1 MKKVLFTIV
10 FGCFFVAVSVAQTQ
24 QGSFLAGGTISLAFE
39 KEKSKTDASTVD
51 GDSHTNISFAPLGGI
66 FFADGMVA
74 GAGINVGISSS
85 ETDDGSVKNTTTS
98 LGLMP
103 FFRYYHDSGLFGH
116 GSIELGTAKFK
127 SESGGTTTESDLGVF
142 AFEVGP
148 GYAIFLNENVAIEGL
163 LTYGSRTLSVKDS
176 PSDLKD
182 ITTGILIRFGF
193 TVFIN

>member
-1 MKKVLFTIV
+1 MKKVLISTIV
-10 FGCFFVAVSVAQTQ
+10 GCLFLSTSLAQTQ

-39 KEKSKTDASTVD
+39 KEKQKDDAATVD
-51 GDSHTNISFAPLGGI
+51 GDSHTDISFAPLGGI

-74 GAGINVGISSS
+74 GTGINVSSS
-85 ETDDGSVKNTTTS
+85 VRESDDGTFKSTTTS

-116 GSIELGTAKFK
+116 GSLELGTAKVK
-127 SESGGTTTESDLGVF
+127 NESGGTTTETDFGVF

-148 GYAIFLNENVAIEGL
+148 GYAIFLNENVAVEGL
-163 LTYGSRTLSVKDS
+163 LTYGSRTLSFKDS
-176 PSDLKD
+176 PNDLKD
-182 ITTGILIRFGF
+182 ISTGILIRFGF